1 MPKRGQGI
9 APDMKL
15 TKRLGVVSMPFQH
28 ERRKRCIII
37 IQKLPVAGVVLGC
50 KRAPDSPNFDR
61 LLCSYSSPKAAYDIM
76 HEPDAMSLGG
86 PFIKTLVPW

>member
-1 MPKRGQGI
+1 MRRCSLADAEFRGQCI
-9 APDMKL
+9 APD
-15 TKRLGVVSMPFQH
+15 R
-28 ERRKRCIII
+28 
-37 IQKLPVAGVVLGC
+37 VAGVVLGC

-86 PFIKTLVPW
+86 HGSSPGYLYPSEHQDLLAHVDVHQLIIGF